1 MTNRQPRSQRTAS
14 TQRNRS
20 RRGEQAAPTD
30 ARALADAASAPDL
43 RQFSIDFFNLF
54 GGSVQPLDRR
64 KHGPLRV
71 TLPPELAEHF
81 GKPELALAFQ
91 NVVEGSGH
99 ELVAH
104 GSRAFERMLA
114 WLDRRSAHTVLR
126 LPLRVGSSDE
136 LMQAVRPRNAG
147 IANLRLTEQFASLYA
162 FHWRITYRAD
172 DKREEL
178 YTVVLDERGARVQLE
193 GSANDSANGSANGG
207 GAAQPFHALGLDALL
222 DDAEALPAQPGE
234 DAAEPPTAPA
244 APAGTR
250 LPPLTQ
256 LVRLAETARK
266 YAVYH
271 ADLRC
276 VAHEA
281 DILPRLYKALNRLTT
296 YYGQQIEE
304 VFEAHDPTRE
314 KRAAL
319 ELDLERKRAEEVE
332 NHRLR
337 VQLELVGYVVLQA
350 PVARADVTLS
360 DGKRSA
366 ALEVTLDRYTGALQR
381 PSCRSCGRESADV
394 ALCRNGHI
402 CCDDCIVQCDHCGD
416 VLCAACGV
424 LPCPACGHTN
434 CATCGVVC
442 RACGERACAEHT
454 AACPVCQ
461 DRVCDACLEPCAQCG
476 ARQCRSHLRAD
487 SVAAAAGRV
496 ELVCAACSLRCPHC
510 RQYSAHYGLCSI
522 SGQRFCTGCL
532 RTCADCGRVVGPDYA
547 VTIHDHG
554 GDGGNGG
561 DKVYCR
567 ECVREC
573 PACRAPMREQF
584 ACRTCGAACCG
595 SCARTCHVCG
605 EHFCA
610 AHAGVAAGCGHML
623 CKEHAAICAIG
634 KEIVCTACSAPCAIC
649 DSHYCTHHQSTCAW
663 CGKVYCARCVHS
675 AGGLCKTC
683 AGAFGGKDFVH
694 IEEEPCYASPNVQ
707 ALAGRYAWRR
717 AANRAVTVYVGENGV
732 MTVLIVVRHGQRG
745 RDAVITR
752 RLSALEFS
760 QGILSL

>member
-1 MTNRQPRSQRTAS
+1 MTILQPRRQSNSQPNSRQKRG
-14 TQRNRS
+14 QRGRHGAAE
-20 RRGEQAAPTD
+20 RAQAGAPP
-30 ARALADAASAPDL
+30 APDL
-43 RQFSIDFFNLF
+43 RRFTIDFFSLF
-54 GGSVQPLDRR
+54 GGSVVLLDRR

-91 NVVEGSGH
+91 SVEEGSGH

-114 WLDRRSAHTVLR
+114 WLDRRSAHTLLR
-126 LPLRVGSSDE
+126 LPLRVGGSDA
-136 LMQAVRPRNAG
+136 LLQAIHPRNAG

-178 YTVVLDERGARVQLE
+178 YTVVLDEHGKRIQPEA
-193 GSANDSANGSANGG
+193 GG
-207 GAAQPFHALGLDALL
+207 DGNGAAQPFHALGLDALL
-222 DDAEALPAQPGE
+222 DDAEALPAPPSGE
-234 DAAEPPTAPA
+234 TAEEPPTASPA
-244 APAGTR
+244 QAGTR

-281 DILPRLYKALNRLTT
+281 DILPRLYKALDRLTS

-304 VFEAHDPTRE
+304 VYEAHDPTGE

-337 VQLELVGYVVLQA
+337 VHLELVGYVVLQA
-350 PVARADVTLS
+350 PVARADVILG

-366 ALEVTLDRYTGALQR
+366 ALQVTLDRYTGVLQR
-381 PSCRSCGRESADV
+381 PACHSCGRESADV
-394 ALCRNGHI
+394 ALCRNGHV

-416 VLCAACGV
+416 VLCASCGV

-434 CATCGVVC
+434 CETCGVVC
-442 RACGERACAEHT
+442 RACGERACAGHT
-454 AACPVCQ
+454 AICPVCQ
-461 DRVCDACLEPCAQCG
+461 DRVCDACVEPCAQCG
-476 ARQCRSHLRAD
+476 VRQCRNHLRAD

-510 RQYSAHYGLCSI
+510 RQYSARYGVCSI
-522 SGQRFCTGCL
+522 SGQRFCTACL
-532 RTCADCGRVVGPDYA
+532 QTCADCGRVVGPDYA
-547 VTIHDHG
+547 VTIHSHN
-554 GDGGNGG
+554 GDGGG
-561 DKVYCR
+561 KVYCR

-573 PACRAPMREQF
+573 PTCRAPMREQF
-584 ACRTCGAACCG
+584 ACHACGAACCG
-595 SCARTCHVCG
+595 TCARTCHVCG

-610 AHAGVAAGCGHML
+610 AHARVAAGCGHVL
-623 CKEHAAICAIG
+623 CQEHAAVCAIG
-634 KEIVCTACSAPCAIC
+634 KEAVCTACSAPCAIC
-649 DSHYCTHHQSTCAW
+649 DSHYCAHHQATCAW
-663 CGKVYCARCVHS
+663 CGKVYCARCVHLS
-675 AGGLCKTC
+675 GGLCKTC
-683 AGAFGGKDFVH
+683 ASAFGGKNFVH
-694 IEEEPCYASPNVQ
+694 IDEEPCYASPNVQ
-707 ALAGRYAWRR
+707 ALAGRYSWRR
-717 AANRAVTVYVGENGV
+717 ASNRAVTVYVGENGV
-732 MTVLIVVRHGQRG
+732 TTVLIVVRHGQRG

-752 RLSALEFS
+752 RLSAYEFS